1 MAHTAEA
8 GRDGPRQASAR
19 VVFFGTPEFAVPT
32 LRALGDLPGVEI
44 VGVVCQPDRPKGRDL
59 ALAPP
64 PVKVTAL
71 GLGLPVSQPTRL
83 RDGAVAAWLSAAQ
96 VDLAVVIAYGR
107 ILPPDVL
114 AAPRLGCVNLHAS
127 LLPRWR
133 GAAPI
138 QRAIQAGDTQTG
150 VSMMQMDA
158 GLDTGPELARR
169 EAAISL
175 DETSASLSERLAA
188 LSAALLI
195 DKLPA
200 LLAGALVPVAQPD
213 VGVTWAPPLQ
223 KHEGMLDLAAPARQL
238 RDLLRAMTPW
248 PGGQLQVGAEVWK
261 VFAEGAAVV
270 EAEGAPG
277 TLLAIDGEQC
287 VLATGAGGL
296 LFSEMQRPGRRRM
309 GAGSALRGARIAV
322 GSRLGLTPAAPSSG
336 GVE

>member
-1 MAHTAEA
+1 MTTPSVTRTRWLSRLVATAVLA
-8 GRDGPRQASAR
+8 L
-19 VVFFGTPEFAVPT
+19 VPT
-32 LRALGDLPGVEI
+32 TAGAQAPPSEPPEAAAPTPPLPG
-44 VGVVCQPDRPKGRDL
+44 
-59 ALAPP
+59 
-64 PVKVTAL
+64 
-71 GLGLPVSQPTRL
+71 
-83 RDGAVAAWLSAAQ
+83 
-96 VDLAVVIAYGR
+96 
-107 ILPPDVL
+107 
-114 AAPRLGCVNLHAS
+114 
-127 LLPRWR
+127 
-133 GAAPI
+133 
-138 QRAIQAGDTQTG
+138 
-150 VSMMQMDA
+150 
-158 GLDTGPELARR
+158 
-169 EAAISL
+169 AAISL